1 MTVSANSTPSSV
13 RSLRLCSTV
22 RRKSS
27 RLGGP
32 AKRTPRLPPTRRSG
46 TTKPPRPGTPP
57 PTPRTGM
64 TSRRARSD
72 GAMCH
77 RTAVRPRKK
86 ETQRA
91 EALPFAACRW
101 PLREKGI
108 AANTSVVSYG
118 LISCTLYIHVCLFD
132 NCIEGSICIIAVGRK
147 IQTILDAWFKGAVQ

>member
-22 RRKSS
+22 RRN
-27 RLGGP
+27 P
-32 AKRTPRLPPTRRSG
+32 PNWEVPRRGHLASPPPTRRSG
-46 TTKPPRPGTPP
+46 TTKPPPPGRPP
-57 PTPRTGM
+57 PPRTGT

-77 RTAVRPRKK
+77 RTVRPRKK

-91 EALPFAACRW
+91 EALPFAGCRW

-118 LISCTLYIHVCLFD
+118 LISCTAQVCMITVSRFNLF
-132 NCIEGSICIIAVGRK
+132 NCWREKKSNNSELI
-147 IQTILDAWFKGAVQ
+147 